1 MELII
6 KQARR
11 DEEEPKVYKEKHGGN
26 KGQLDAVEDKK
37 KEEVFAFKKDPTK
50 GNAMFK

>member
-11 DEEEPKVYKEKHGGN
+11 DDAAPKVYKEKHGG
-26 KGQLDAVEDKK
+26 E
-37 KEEVFAFKKDPTK
+37 
-50 GNAMFK
+50 